1 MGSGGQGPDNPNTLG
16 IKLIHGLKN
25 EWIVRP
31 LTKIRNDNPTRII
44 ASCGRTAVE
53 NLLIFVEKC
62 LFPDVLKVDTRMQDT
77 QHMLDI
83 IDDYN
88 RNGNLHENCL
98 LVSFDV
104 VNMFPNSKWELNQW
118 WKYY

>member
-25 EWIVRP
+25 GWIVKP
-31 LTKIRNDNPTRII
+31 LTKTRNDNPTRII

-62 LFPDVLKVDTRMQDT
+62 LPRSSE
-77 QHMLDI
+77 
-83 IDDYN
+83 N
-88 RNGNLHENCL
+88 RHKNVRHTAYVRHN
-98 LVSFDV
+98 
-104 VNMFPNSKWELNQW
+104 W
-118 WKYY
+118 WL